1 MEKIYEGK
9 AKIVYAGPEEGTYR
23 VYYKDDATAFNGA
36 KHGRIEGKGTV
47 NNRISARLF
56 EYLDKHGLQSHFIR
70 MLSERESLVW
80 QVEIVPLEVI
90 IRYRAAG
97 SFSKRY
103 GVPEDTALKAPL
115 VEFSLKSDALSDPLI
130 TEDAAV
136 ALSIATREEVV
147 TLRRQALEIGTL
159 LREFFATRG
168 LILID
173 LKLEFGRKDGKILLA
188 DEISPDTMRLWRKD
202 THEKMD
208 KDRFRRDLGGVEEAY
223 QEVLRL
229 VLEKV

>member
-36 KHGRIEGKGTV
+36 KRGRIEGKGTV

-56 EYLDKHGLQSHFIR
+56 EYLDEHGLQSHFIR

-90 IRYRAAG
+90 VRYRAAG

-103 GVPEDTALKAPL
+103 GIAEDTPLGAPL

-130 TEDAAV
+130 TEDAAA
-136 ALSIATREEVV
+136 ALSIATQGEIA
-147 TLRRQALEIGTL
+147 TLRRQALEIGAL
-159 LREFFATRG
+159 LHEFFATRG
-168 LILID
+168 LMLID
-173 LKLEFGRKDGKILLA
+173 LKLEFGRKDGEILLA

-223 QEVLRL
+223 QEVLGL
-229 VLEKV
+229 VLEKA